1 MRIRRTGA
9 AAAAALLCAGLAG
22 CGGSDRPAT
31 PASSNRPVLV
41 GSGPSSPS
49 SRPSPSA
56 TPLASGPYVALGD
69 SYTAGPGI
77 PARTGVP
84 LGCDRSSQAYPA
96 LLAAR
101 LHLSAAQF
109 RDVSCSGA
117 RIADLD
123 GEQST
128 SDGVNPAQLSALSS
142 STRLVTLGIGGND
155 IGFADLVE
163 RCVAAGLLRQT
174 PCREQLTAGGDSVEA
189 RIRTAGE
196 QLAVALAAI
205 HRRAPQARVYVVG
218 YPAILPADG
227 GVCASGLAMTV
238 DDVAYL
244 RVKEQH
250 LNAMLRKRSEA
261 AGVRFV
267 DTWTPSL
274 GHDACETAGTRWIE
288 PLLPSAPAAAL
299 HPNAR
304 GEQGMAEAVLAT
316 LGDDS

>member
-1 MRIRRTGA
+1 MV
-9 AAAAALLCAGLAG
+9 AALLCAGLTA
-22 CGGSDRPAT
+22 CGGSDRPA
-31 PASSNRPVLV
+31 PRDSSNRAALAA
-41 GSGPSSPS
+41 PSAPPPAS
-49 SRPSPSA
+49 PSPSLSP
-56 TPLASGPYVALGD
+56 TPLVSGPYVALGD

-77 PARTGVP
+77 PEQTGVP
-84 LGCDRSSQAYPA
+84 AGCDRSSHAYPA

-101 LHLSAAQF
+101 LHLTAAQF

-117 RIADLD
+117 RITDLD
-123 GEQST
+123 GRQST
-128 SDGVNPAQLSALSS
+128 SDGANPAQLSALSA

-163 RCVAAGLLRQT
+163 RCVTAGLLRQT
-174 PCREQLTAGGDSVEA
+174 PCREQLTTGGDRVEA

-205 HRRAPQARVYVVG
+205 HRRAPHARVYVVG
-218 YPAILPADG
+218 YPEILPADG
-227 GVCASGLAMTV
+227 GACASGLAMTV

-250 LNAMLRKRSEA
+250 LNAMLRQRAAA
-261 AGVRFV
+261 AGARFV

-274 GHDACETAGTRWIE
+274 GHDACETASIRWIE
-288 PLLPSAPAAAL
+288 PLLPTAQAASL

-304 GEQGMAEAVLAT
+304 GEQGMADAVLAT
-316 LGDDS
+316 LGDES

>member
-9 AAAAALLCAGLAG
+9 AVVAALLCAGLAA
-22 CGGSDRPAT
+22 CGGSDRPA
-31 PASSNRPVLV
+31 AADSSNRAAMVAP
-41 GSGPSSPS
+41 SG
-49 SRPSPSA
+49 SPSA
-56 TPLASGPYVALGD
+56 LPSHAPKPLASGPYVALGD

-77 PARTGVP
+77 PVRTGVP
-84 LGCDRSSQAYPA
+84 LGCDRSSHAYPA

-101 LHLSAAQF
+101 LHLATAQF
-109 RDVSCSGA
+109 HDVSCSGA
-117 RIADLD
+117 RIADLG

-128 SDGVNPAQLSALSS
+128 SEGVNPAQLSALSS

-155 IGFADLVE
+155 IGFANLVE
-163 RCVAAGLLRQT
+163 RCVTAGLLRQT
-174 PCREQLTAGGDSVEA
+174 PCRDQLTAGGDSVEA

-205 HRRAPQARVYVVG
+205 HRRAPHARVYVVG

-227 GVCASGLAMTV
+227 GACASGLAMTPG
-238 DDVAYL
+238 DVAYL

-250 LNAMLRKRSEA
+250 LNTMLRQRA
-261 AGVRFV
+261 QAGGARFV

-274 GHDACETAGTRWIE
+274 GHDACETAATRWIE
-288 PLLPSAPAAAL
+288 PLLPAAQAASL

-304 GEQGMAEAVLAT
+304 GEQGMAEAVMAT
-316 LGDDS
+316 LGDES